1 MATNA
6 PASPA
11 TSRLGLRGRS
21 SCPVVALGRAERAA
35 ITWSTSITTEAT
47 TAVASTRRDVPAVS
61 GATTAAAIAACWN
74 GSL

>member
-1 MATNA
+1 
-6 PASPA
+6 
-11 TSRLGLRGRS
+11 
-21 SCPVVALGRAERAA
+21 VVALGRAERAA